1 MENKVEKQL
10 VQALLPQGSRAAEMY
25 GLPKNHKES
34 APFRP
39 IVSACGDPL
48 DITQLLQ
55 IVSAHLPNTE
65 TYLSRAQKA
74 YPNGFPPDTVLFRID
89 VKKLCGNIPINKAI
103 QAIMTLALLQ
113 AHKDS
118 INLFGLSWQD
128 VEPLLK
134 HCFTNSYCM

>member
-48 DITQLLQ
+48 DKLSWFLERILTQLICTICIRSPPQ
-55 IVSAHLPNTE
+55 HGSPSKPCAAN
-65 TYLSRAQKA
+65 LSKW
-74 YPNGFPPDTVLFRID
+74 FPPGTIWHYLVL
-89 VKKLCGNIPINKAI
+89 
-103 QAIMTLALLQ
+103 T
-113 AHKDS
+113 
-118 INLFGLSWQD
+118 
-128 VEPLLK
+128 
-134 HCFTNSYCM
+134 